1 MSKKT
6 ITTITLAVLQAVIT
20 VLKDVILKPES

>member
-6 ITTITLAVLQAVIT
+6 LTTIALAVLQAVIT
-20 VLKDVILKPES
+20 VLKEVILKPES

>member
-20 VLKDVILKPES
+20 VLKEVILKPES

>member
-6 ITTITLAVLQAVIT
+6 LTTITLAVLQAVIT
-20 VLKDVILKPES
+20 VLKEVILKPES